1 MRVGIS
7 CYPTVG
13 GSGAVATEL
22 GKALARRG
30 HEVHFIV
37 TDVPFRLGG
46 FVEHVYIHQIEPITY
61 PVLKTPPYDFALA
74 SLMARVVDE
83 YELDVLHAHYA
94 LPFAVCAHLAREMAH
109 HPVRVVTTLHGT
121 DITVLAQDQSL
132 KSIIKLGI
140 EQSDAVTAVS
150 RSLIADTV
158 RLFETDKRIHCIY
171 NFVDPDVFRPGCGG
185 DLKRYFAPNGERV
198 LLHISNFRPV
208 KRIHDVIAVFA
219 GVAKRMPAK
228 LLLVGE
234 GPDLGAAKRQVEQQ
248 GLSDR
253 VHFLGRQDEVA
264 PLFAAAD
271 LFLLPSES
279 ESFGLVALEA
289 MSCGV
294 PVVGSTSGGIPEVVV
309 HGETGFLAPV
319 GHIREMT
326 GFACQLLLDDAL
338 YAAFSERGRER
349 AVREFHVH
357 QKVSEYEALYRE
369 VMQAE
374 SGDPRHPGS
383 RA

>member
-37 TDVPFRLGG
+37 TDVPFRLGA

-74 SLMARVVDE
+74 SLMARVADE
-83 YELDVLHAHYA
+83 YQLDVLHAHYA
-94 LPFAVCAHLAREMAH
+94 LPFAVCAHLAREMAR
-109 HPVRVVTTLHGT
+109 HPIRVVTTLHGT

-132 KSIIKLGI
+132 KSIIKLGM
-140 EQSDAVTAVS
+140 ERSDAVTAVS
-150 RSLIADTV
+150 QSLVRDTA
-158 RLFETDKRIHCIY
+158 RLFETDKPIRCIY

-185 DLKRYFAPNGERV
+185 ELKRHFAPNGERV

-208 KRIHDVIAVFA
+208 KRLRDVIAIFER
-219 GVAKRMPAK
+219 VAQRIPAK

-234 GPDLGAAKRQVEQQ
+234 GPDLGVAKRQVEEA
-248 GLSDR
+248 GLADR

-289 MSCGV
+289 MACGV
-294 PVVGSTSGGIPEVVV
+294 PVVGSTAGGIPEVVE
-309 HGETGFLAPV
+309 HGVTGYLAPV
-319 GHIREMT
+319 GRVDEMAEL
-326 GFACQLLLDDAL
+326 ACRILLDEAT
-338 YAAFSERGRER
+338 YRAFSVQARER
-349 AVREFHVH
+349 AVREFHVD

-369 VMQAE
+369 VMAAE
-374 SGDPRHPGS
+374 RGETAHPRAGT
-383 RA
+383 